1 MRILQLG
8 PYPPPH
14 GGVQTNL
21 VAIRRFL
28 LDRGIPCAVINIT
41 RHRKTDQDEI
51 YYPASALELIILLLK
66 LRYDI
71 IHLHVGG
78 ILSQRVL
85 RLGLICTMLPGRRTV
100 FTFHSGGYPSMP
112 QGRSITANSFA
123 GIVLRRFDRVIGVN
137 QEIMDFF
144 QKLRLSPDRMRLILP
159 HAFLDENVSLGT
171 LPEPVETF
179 MAEHHPVFISAGQ
192 LEPEYDLPL
201 QIRVLGK
208 AREKFPHAGLVM
220 LGQGTLEQQLRS
232 LIQSQNYAEHVLLC
246 GDVAHAYAMQAIA
259 RASIMLRT
267 TLYDGDAISVREA
280 LHLGTPV
287 IATDNGMR
295 PEGVHLVPKQNLE
308 ALRRS
313 IEEVL
318 SAQRHPRRRDAI
330 GGESNLEAVLMVY
343 QELMDKN

>member
-8 PYPPPH
+8 PFPPPH

-41 RHRKTDQDEI
+41 RHRKPDQDEV
-51 YYPASALELIILLLK
+51 YYPASALQLIVLLLR

-85 RLGLICTMLPGRRTV
+85 RLGLVCTMLPARKTV

-112 QGRSITANSFA
+112 EGRSTGANSFA

-144 QKLRLSPDRMRLILP
+144 QKLRVSQDRVQLILP
-159 HAFLDENVSLGT
+159 HAFLDENLSGGL
-171 LPEPVETF
+171 LPEPLETF
-179 MAEHHPVFISAGQ
+179 MAQHRPVFISAGQ
-192 LEPEYDLPL
+192 LEPEYDLAL
-201 QIRVLGK
+201 QIRVLGSV
-208 AREKFPHAGLVM
+208 REKFPQAGLVM
-220 LGQGTLEQQLRS
+220 LGQGTLERQLRG
-232 LIQSQNYAEHVLLC
+232 LIQSQDYAEHVLLY
-246 GDVAHAYAMQAIA
+246 GDIAHAHAMQAIA

-295 PEGVHLVPKQNLE
+295 PEGVHLIPKENPE
-308 ALRRS
+308 GLRQA
-313 IEEVL
+313 IEQVL
-318 SAQRHPRRRDAI
+318 SSKREVRPDPI
-330 GGESNLEAVLMVY
+330 SDESNLEAVLRVY
-343 QELMDKN
+343 QELMDTK

>member
-41 RHRKTDQDEI
+41 RHRKPDQDEV
-51 YYPASALELIILLLK
+51 YYPANALQLIVLLLR

-71 IHLHVGG
+71 LHLHVGG
-78 ILSQRVL
+78 ILSRRVL
-85 RLGLICTMLPGRRTV
+85 RLGLVCTMLPGRRTV

-112 QGRSITANSFA
+112 EGKSTGTNSFA
-123 GIVLRRFDRVIGVN
+123 GVVLRRFDRVIGVN
-137 QEIMDFF
+137 DEIMGFF
-144 QKLRLSPDRMRLILP
+144 QKLRIPQDRLRLILP
-159 HAFLDENVSLGT
+159 HAFLDENVSEGL
-171 LPEPVETF
+171 LPEPLETF
-179 MAEHHPVFISAGQ
+179 MAQHHPLFISAGQ

-201 QIRVLGK
+201 QIRGLGS

-220 LGQGTLEQQLRS
+220 LGQGSLEQQLRS
-232 LIQSQNYAEHVLLC
+232 LIQSQHYAEHILLC
-246 GDVAHAYAMQAIA
+246 GDIAHAYAMQAIG

-295 PEGVHLVPKQNLE
+295 PEGVHVIPKENPE
-308 ALRRS
+308 ALRQA
-313 IEEVL
+313 IEQL
-318 SAQRHPRRRDAI
+318 LGAQRAVRLNPIRD
-330 GGESNLEAVLMVY
+330 ESNLEAVLQVY
-343 QELMDKN
+343 KDLMDKK